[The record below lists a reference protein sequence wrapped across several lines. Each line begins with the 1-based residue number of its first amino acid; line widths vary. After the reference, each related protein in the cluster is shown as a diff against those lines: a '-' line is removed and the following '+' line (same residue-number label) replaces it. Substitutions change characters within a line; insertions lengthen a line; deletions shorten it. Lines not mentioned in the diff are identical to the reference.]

1 MTVNARCVT
10 LLIFLCHVLA
20 PDDLSL
26 CKDFLMDVCELEKH
40 TAVLDKPRPPLVSA
54 ERNSNAAAA
63 ARRPRTREVSSRYKS
78 PSSTT
83 PSVARRFPSPS
94 LTRTLSAPSQVLPK
108 RSQSAERRRPSFPP
122 SPPNPSTPVQDSSV
136 DVQFP
141 SRRLSAGG
149 RLQESLWPSTMRSL
163 SVSFQSDSI
172 SIPISKKE
180 KTVNNVTSD
189 RTLRPSSNVVHKQA
203 ETPAGS
209 RKPTPERKRSPL
221 KGKNSQDQSE
231 NAKPVDGIHSRLI
244 DQHRWPSR
252 IGGKVSSNTSL
263 NRGVDLTDKS
273 VKTLSTPVRI
283 GLSSLRRTPTPDS
296 VIKPLQNSAGD
307 TAKLSLEEIGI
318 VSEVNSVGDKLQ
330 RITGAQKLVAS
341 SLSDRISLV
350 TSAVR
355 SQSLPSTGSRPA
367 SPSRTCIS
375 RGGSPARTRPST
387 PPTGV
392 SPSRIRPSSVSSQVN
407 NSTSVLSFIADF
419 KRGKKGASYIEDA
432 HQIRLLYNRYLQW
445 RFANARAGAV
455 LYIQKVTAERTL
467 YNVWDTT
474 LALWESVIRKRINLQ
489 QLKLELKL
497 NAVLTDQI
505 ACLDDWALLEKDHID
520 SLSGAVEDLEAST
533 LRLPMTG
540 GAKADIES
548 LKVAI
553 CSAVDVMQAMGSS
566 ICSLL
571 PRVEEMNALV
581 YELAIVAAQE
591 KTKLDQCEALLAS
604 TTAMQVEEY
613 SIRTHRIQMKEALEK
628 QQPPLMA
635 MKTPSW
641 P

>member
-1 MTVNARCVT
+1 
-10 LLIFLCHVLA
+10 
-20 PDDLSL
+20 
-26 CKDFLMDVCELEKH
+26 MDVCELEKH

-122 SPPNPSTPVQDSSV
+122 SSPKPLHTV
-136 DVQFP
+136 
-141 SRRLSAGG
+141 RR
-149 RLQESLWPSTMRSL
+149 R
-163 SVSFQSDSI
+163 
-172 SIPISKKE
+172 

-273 VKTLSTPVRI
+273 VKTLSPPVRI

-296 VIKPLQNSAGD
+296 VIKPLQNSSSD

-432 HQIRLLYNRYLQW
+432 HQIRLLHNRYLQW

-497 NAVLTDQI
+497 NAVLADQI
-505 ACLDDWALLEKDHID
+505 ACLEDWALLEKDHTD

-604 TTAMQVEEY
+604 TTAMQNPIIRKVPIKPKNPIPANIMKQVEEY

>member
-1 MTVNARCVT
+1 MSICGRFIAGKR
-10 LLIFLCHVLA
+10 IFFMSNLC
-20 PDDLSL
+20 DSL
-26 CKDFLMDVCELEKH
+26 QCEKH

-63 ARRPRTREVSSRYKS
+63 ARRPRTREVTSRYKS

-296 VIKPLQNSAGD
+296 VIKPLQNSASD

-341 SLSDRISLV
+341 SLSGRISLV

-387 PPTGV
+387 PPTG
-392 SPSRIRPSSVSSQVN
+392 
-407 NSTSVLSFIADF
+407 
-419 KRGKKGASYIEDA
+419 GASYIEDA

-505 ACLDDWALLEKDHID
+505 AYLEDWALLEKDHTD